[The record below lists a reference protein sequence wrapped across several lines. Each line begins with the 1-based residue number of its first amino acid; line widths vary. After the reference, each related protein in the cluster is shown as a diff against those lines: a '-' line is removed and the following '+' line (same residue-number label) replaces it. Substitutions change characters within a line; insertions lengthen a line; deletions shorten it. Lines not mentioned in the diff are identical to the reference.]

1 MSSDYDATE
10 FVDGDLEAQRPGS
23 AAPVDAGTGSRAPTR
38 EEVDSK
44 VAETQRKL
52 AELKRAQEE
61 RERELAGLEETR
73 RRQIELRTGR
83 EEMVHHLTRG
93 LGLLEEAEFNTRRDA
108 EQMAKALV
116 DLRDALVK
124 VQAINQETW
133 TRETFSVELTRA
145 LTTLEHA
152 RMEWNSARV
161 KFRVLSS
168 DPAENGSASSAPGEF
183 PPRSLFATYSI
194 SDWCRLGLALTGPLA
209 LVAALALL
217 VLVAILFRR

>member
-83 EEMVHHLTRG
+83 GARAPFLSPIRHPGGNHLRSG
-93 LGLLEEAEFNTRRDA
+93 RDP
-108 EQMAKALV
+108 
-116 DLRDALVK
+116 DSGSGRY
-124 VQAINQETW
+124 
-133 TRETFSVELTRA
+133 
-145 LTTLEHA
+145 
-152 RMEWNSARV
+152 
-161 KFRVLSS
+161 S
-168 DPAENGSASSAPGEF
+168 DPWRRGAVG
-183 PPRSLFATYSI
+183 PPRAGGGHGYARGR
-194 SDWCRLGLALTGPLA
+194 DRDH
-209 LVAALALL
+209 
-217 VLVAILFRR
+217 